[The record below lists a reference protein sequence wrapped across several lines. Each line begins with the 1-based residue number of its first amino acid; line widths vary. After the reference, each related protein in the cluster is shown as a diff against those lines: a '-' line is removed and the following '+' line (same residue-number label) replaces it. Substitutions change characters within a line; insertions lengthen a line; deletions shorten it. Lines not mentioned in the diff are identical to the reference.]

1 MSSSIKKLSWDTKF
15 FGWKTGSVSLSSPVE
30 SEIHNFIT
38 EGVKQ
43 NFSLLYVFLPG
54 KYSRR
59 KKVLSQHGGV
69 LVDEKVSYKRR
80 LLSDDIRTFSP
91 DPHIHSYFHRKTTK
105 QLNRL
110 ACEAGHMSRFYKD
123 HRIPRMLYKKLYETW
138 LKKSLNGKIADNV
151 LVYQD
156 KDAILGFI
164 TYQIQD
170 SVGKIGLV
178 AVSRKTR
185 GKAIG
190 TKLMRQVFYELKQR
204 KIKSVYVVTQ
214 LGNKSACAF
223 YVKNGYYV
231 YKKEYVFHFWL

>member
-1 MSSSIKKLSWDTKF
+1 MNKLIQKLSWDTKF
-15 FGWKTGSVSLSSPVE
+15 FGWKIGSISLSSPVE
-30 SEIHNFIT
+30 KDVNSLIN
-38 EGVKQ
+38 EGKKQ
-43 NFSLLYVFLPG
+43 KFSLLYVFLPG

-59 KKVLSQHGGV
+59 KKVLNQYGGV
-69 LVDEKVSYKRR
+69 LVDKKVTFKRR
-80 LLSDDIRTFSP
+80 LVSDDVHPFSP
-91 DPHIHSYFHRKTTK
+91 DPHIHSYFHHKTTK

-110 ACEAGHMSRFYKD
+110 AYEAGHMSRFYKD
-123 HRIPRMLYKKLYETW
+123 RRIPRMLYRKLYETW
-138 LKKSLNGKIADNV
+138 VRKSLNGKIADNV

-156 KDAILGFI
+156 QGVILGFI
-164 TYQIQD
+164 TYQIQN

-190 TKLMRQVFYELKQR
+190 TKLMRHVFYELKQR
-204 KIKSVYVVTQ
+204 KIKNVYVVTQ

-223 YVKNGYYV
+223 YLKNGYHV